1 MGIDTHLVTTNF
13 TWRFIFVTTR
23 LLSISGTITTCM
35 LSGVMYRH
43 AWLDD
48 HQPTLFKAKL
58 TSLLASMYYLLH
70 AYFCDKNV
78 CRLYLTILLHQQLSE
93 EEKEG
98 AVYIGMLSSLLLTM
112 RRSG

>member
-1 MGIDTHLVTTNF
+1 
-13 TWRFIFVTTR
+13 
-23 LLSISGTITTCM
+23 M